1 MLCINCQANF
11 SDHLKACPECGRQV
25 PESWDLL
32 KTVYPPEDN
41 LIKGLLEV
49 CGIPVVLRGEAIGP
63 LQGLT
68 MGPLAEVRIYVPSE
82 KVEEAREVLASEFE
96 ENDDSDR

>member
-1 MLCINCQANF
+1 MLCINCQATFPDN
-11 SDHLKACPECGRQV
+11 LKACPECGRLV
-25 PESWDLL
+25 PECWDLI

-68 MGPLAEVRIYVPSE
+68 MGPLAEVRIYVPAE
-82 KVEEAREVLASEFE
+82 KANEAREVLASEFE
-96 ENDDSDR
+96 ENGDQQQ

>member
-11 SDHLKACPECGRQV
+11 SDNLKTCPECGRVV
-25 PESWDLL
+25 PESWELI

-49 CGIPVVLRGEAIGP
+49 CGIPVILRGEAIGAI
-63 LQGLT
+63 QGLT
-68 MGPLAEVRIYVPSE
+68 TGPLAEVRVYVPAE
-82 KVEEAREVLASEFE
+82 KAKEASDVLASEFE
-96 ENDDSDR
+96 DNEDSET